1 MSFIIK
7 NFKNQK
13 TYMYLYKTTRP
24 SFSKNKLP
32 DSNCFH
38 VQDDSLSSSIRG
50 CSFTIEHY
58 AIESVVFI
66 AIFPIDLF
74 LSSI

>member
-1 MSFIIK
+1 MLFDMTHPALIDIVL
-7 NFKNQK
+7 QK
-13 TYMYLYKTTRP
+13 RYKI
-24 SFSKNKLP
+24 N
-32 DSNCFH
+32 DS
-38 VQDDSLSSSIRG
+38 VIDDFLSSSVRG

-74 LSSI
+74 FSSI